1 MSPVFTIAGKEFRD
15 GIRNRW
21 VVAATALMA
30 ALALALTALGSAPTG
45 NVGVG
50 PLTVTVV
57 SLSSLTIFLVPL
69 IALLVSYEAIVGEM
83 ERGTL
88 MLLLSYP
95 VARWHIIVG
104 KFLGHTAL
112 LAVATT
118 VGYGAAALA
127 VGFGEGGGDGA
138 SWRAFAALVG
148 SSILL
153 GAVFVAIGYV
163 ISVCTRDRGTAGGL
177 AVAAWLVLVLLYDL
191 ALLGLLV
198 ADKGQLLDPTLF
210 DWVLV
215 LNPADSFRLFN
226 LSGAGHVGALSGMS
240 GLGSEAG
247 FSASSLVLA
256 MVAWVV
262 VPLALAGAV
271 LKRKEV

>member
-1 MSPVFTIAGKEFRD
+1 MNALLTIAGKEFRD
-15 GIRNRW
+15 GVRNRW
-21 VVAATALMA
+21 VVAATLLMA
-30 ALALALTALGSAPTG
+30 ALALALAVLGSAPTG
-45 NVGVG
+45 SVRVS
-50 PLTVTVV
+50 PLAVTVV

-69 IALLVSYEAIVGEM
+69 IALLVSYEAIVGEV

-127 VGFGEGGGDGA
+127 VGFGDQGGDPG
-138 SWRAFAALVG
+138 SWRAFGALVG

-153 GAVFVAIGYV
+153 GAVFVAIGYL

-198 ADKGQLLDPTLF
+198 ADKEQAIDPGLF
-210 DWVLV
+210 NWVL
-215 LNPADSFRLFN
+215 LFNPADSFRLFN
-226 LSGAGHVGALSGMS
+226 LAGAGHVGALSGMS

-247 FSASSLVLA
+247 FSASSLILA

-262 VPLALAGAV
+262 VPLAVAGGM